1 MTAPHDPSS
10 ERVLILAPLG
20 RDARIAQSLMHE
32 AAIASLIVSDLDEL
46 LRGLTETAG
55 SVLVTEEALQG
66 ADLSGL
72 RGWIA
77 DQPPWSDMP
86 FVVLVRHGGGRE
98 RNPAATRL
106 SEFLGNVTFV
116 ERPFHPT
123 TLISVVR
130 AALRGRRRQYEARA
144 RLEALRV
151 ERQHYL
157 DLFENIDAGFCTFEM
172 KFDEAGRPVDYRFIE
187 TNPAFEAQT
196 GLCNAVGR
204 WMRELAPNHEP
215 HWFEA
220 YGGVAMTGEPIR
232 FESTAKELGQRW
244 FDVHAFRVDKPEQ
257 RRVAALFNDITP
269 RRKLELQLR
278 QLNEGLEAQV
288 AERTAERDRVWRN
301 SRDLLI
307 VVGTDGV
314 FRAVN
319 PAWTAILG
327 HPYEDVVGRS
337 FRDFIWPEDLA
348 VTEAALHEASE
359 ARDLTNFENRFC
371 HIDGTPRWV
380 SWRTSAEGELIY
392 AYGREITAEKQ
403 QAAALVQAEE
413 ALRQSQKLEAVGQL
427 TGGVAHDFNNLL
439 TIIRSS
445 VDFLRR
451 PDLPEERR
459 RRYVEAISET
469 TDRAAR
475 LTGQLLAFARR
486 QALNPE
492 VFEVSACV
500 SALTDMLDT
509 VTGAR
514 VKVVSAFPNRPCFVK
529 ADRSQF
535 ETAVVNMAVNARDA
549 MNGEGV
555 LTLRVACGTGLPPI
569 RGQAASRKP
578 FVAVS
583 LADTGE
589 GIAPGIISQIFE
601 PFYTTKEIGKGTG
614 LGLSQV
620 FGFAKQSGG
629 DVAVESTPGAGAT
642 FTIYLPEVPEAA
654 EPAPKRRLDEPA
666 PVGDGRRVLIVEDNV
681 EVGGFATQ
689 TLQDLGYV
697 TSWAMNASEALV
709 MLKDPGARFDVVFSD
724 VVMPGMNGVDLA
736 REIRRLTPELPV
748 VLASGYSDVLA
759 QEGRSGFELLQKPY
773 SVEELSRV
781 LRLAISN
788 SFGSG
793 D

>member
-1 MTAPHDPSS
+1 MTAPHNPSS

-20 RDARIAQSLMHE
+20 RDARIAQSLMGE
-32 AAIASLIVSDLDEL
+32 ATIASLIVRDLDGMIA
-46 LRGLTETAG
+46 GLVETAG
-55 SVLVTEEALQG
+55 AVVVTEEALQRV
-66 ADLSGL
+66 DLSPL
-72 RGWIA
+72 AAWIS

-86 FVVLVRHGGGRE
+86 FVVLVRHGAGTE

-106 SEFLGNVTFV
+106 SELLGNVSFV

-172 KFDEAGRPVDYRFIE
+172 KFDEAGRAVDYRFIE

-196 GLCNAVGR
+196 GLTNAAGR
-204 WMRELAPNHEP
+204 WMRELAPDHDD
-215 HWFEA
+215 HWFEI
-220 YGGVAMTGEPIR
+220 YGRVALTGEPVR
-232 FESTAKELGQRW
+232 FESSASELGQRW
-244 FDVHAFRVDKPEQ
+244 YDVHAFRLDKPEQ

-269 RRKLELQLR
+269 RRKLESRLR
-278 QLNEGLEAQV
+278 QLNEGLETQV

-301 SRDLLI
+301 SRDLLT
-307 VVGTDGV
+307 VLGVDGV

-327 HPYEDVVGRS
+327 HPHEEVVGRN
-337 FRDFIWPEDLA
+337 FREFIWPDDLK
-348 VTEAALHEASE
+348 VTEAALREASD
-359 ARDLTNFENRFC
+359 ARDLTNFENRFR
-371 HIDGTPRWV
+371 HLDGTPRWF
-380 SWRTSAEGELIY
+380 SWRTSAEGDLIY

-403 QAAALVQAEE
+403 QASALAQAEE

-459 RRYVEAISET
+459 RRYVDAISET

-492 VFEVSACV
+492 VFEVGACV

-514 VKVVSAFPNRPCFVK
+514 VNVQSTLPERPCFVK

-535 ETAVVNMAVNARDA
+535 ETALVNMAVNARDA
-549 MNGEGV
+549 MNGEGA
-555 LTLRVACGTGLPPI
+555 LELRVVSGAGLPSI
-569 RGQAASRKP
+569 RGHAPSGRP

-583 LADTGE
+583 LTDTGE
-589 GIAPGIISQIFE
+589 GIAPDIISQIFE

-642 FTIYLPEVPEAA
+642 FTIYLPEVEEAA
-654 EPAPKRRLDEPA
+654 EPEPARRTTRPA
-666 PVGDGRRVLIVEDNV
+666 PVGGGRRVLIVEDNV

-709 MLKDPGARFDVVFSD
+709 MLKDPAASFDVVFSD
-724 VVMPGMNGVDLA
+724 VVMPGLNGVDLA
-736 REIRRLTPELPV
+736 REIRRLTPDLPI
-748 VLASGYSDVLA
+748 VLTSGYSDVLA

-781 LRLAISN
+781 LRLAIAS
-788 SFGSG
+788 SLQSG
-793 D
+793 R